1 MKKTFL
7 ALIIVL
13 LLSGMAIVGP
23 TITKSGTAGFTD
35 DGVTITTSEKLTVNN
50 TLTAN
55 TVATGVSADA
65 TLSGTPIII
74 TIYDKD
80 TGTPYYFKAYPT
92 KP

>member
-1 MKKTFL
+1 MKKIFIS
-7 ALIIVL
+7 ALVVL
-13 LLSGMAIVGP
+13 ILTGSAIAGP

-55 TVATGVSADA
+55 AVATGVSADA

-74 TIYDKD
+74 TIYDKA
-80 TGTPYYFKAYPT
+80 TNTPYYFKAYPT